1 MNEYLKDVFPEPP
14 MVAYRRH
21 KNIRENLIRAKVAPK
36 IDRCQRN
43 KNGMKKCNKP
53 CKACPFINETKLIK
67 TNTFK
72 WEIRKHVQ
80 CGTSNIVY
88 LLECTKCFEMYIG
101 ETKRPLRERISE
113 HVQYARSL
121 IPTKATGIH
130 FNKPGHSIANMKFVV
145 LEQTKNSDDLY
156 RKERETFFINK
167 FRTYHNGINR
177 ID

>member
-1 MNEYLKDVFPEPP
+1 MTVQDTRKT
-14 MVAYRRH
+14 
-21 KNIRENLIRAKVAPK
+21 
-36 IDRCQRN
+36 
-43 KNGMKKCNKP
+43 
-53 CKACPFINETKLIK
+53 IN
-67 TNTFK
+67 K

-113 HVQYARSL
+113 HVQYARSI